1 MESNQV
7 HIYSENQKT
16 LEWIS
21 SPSSFHLQKFSKD
34 YFSWNCCNWLIA
46 EKDLLEI
53 RKNLL
58 IHWKPTFNQGVPKNM
73 KIGKHGKMED
83 DFENIGTPCRIYS
96 SILLTKEIRII
107 ISIKN
112 FQFQGCDRNETNA
125 MHKTKQELPKCLL
138 KGINC
143 QRLFLIFF

>member
-1 MESNQV
+1 ME
-7 HIYSENQKT
+7 
-16 LEWIS
+16 
-21 SPSSFHLQKFSKD
+21 
-34 YFSWNCCNWLIA
+34 
-46 EKDLLEI
+46 
-53 RKNLL
+53 
-58 IHWKPTFNQGVPKNM
+58 
-73 KIGKHGKMED
+73 IGKHGKMED

-96 SILLTKEIRII
+96 SILLTKEIKII